1 MTNLPQI
8 QEALQKKQQTLMQF
22 EEATLRMLSCSVQ
35 QLEEL
40 VEERQKLLLE
50 IDGLEKKLNALC
62 QADSDREQLLSAI
75 AGQGDAGGFSER
87 LQPLYEEG
95 TKIRAVFSRLR
106 QSDQQAQLRLKTEQN
121 RILKKI
127 KQMNQGTNAKA
138 ARFYSSAG
146 TADGRSRLGN
156 A

>member
-1 MTNLPQI
+1 MTNLSQI
-8 QEALQKKQQTLMQF
+8 LETLQKKQQVLLLF
-22 EEATLRMLSCSVQ
+22 EEATQQMLSCPAE

-40 VEERQKLLLE
+40 VEERQSLLAK
-50 IDGLEKKLNALC
+50 IDSLEKQLQTLC
-62 QADSDREQLLSAI
+62 QEDPDKEQLISAI
-75 AGQGDAGGFSER
+75 GGRTDAGDFPED

-95 TKIRAVFSRLR
+95 MKIRAVFSRLR

-138 ARFYSSAG
+138 ARFYSNAG
-146 TADGRSRLGN
+146 ASDGRSRLGN

>member
-1 MTNLPQI
+1 MTNLSQI
-8 QEALQKKQQTLMQF
+8 LETLQKKQQVLLLF
-22 EEATLRMLSCSVQ
+22 EEATQQMLSCPEE

-40 VEERQKLLLE
+40 VEERQSLLAK
-50 IDGLEKKLNALC
+50 IDSLEKELQTLC
-62 QADSDREQLLSAI
+62 QEDPDKEQLISAI
-75 AGQGDAGGFSER
+75 GGRADAGDFPED

-95 TKIRAVFSRLR
+95 MKIRAVFSRLR

-138 ARFYSSAG
+138 ARFYSNAG
-146 TADGRSRLGN
+146 ASDGRSRLGN